1 MEYNKIL
8 VICIDRDADIFR
20 KIGENGPVYGREKL
34 LDVALRLGLADPS
47 ESDTNALFEAVKVGD
62 YFKKEGKEVEVVALV
77 GSENL
82 GVESDT
88 KISKQL
94 DEALEKHKPD
104 GVIVVTD
111 GAEDEYVLPV
121 VQSKANVIAVKR
133 VIVKQAEKLES
144 TYYVI
149 QDFLR
154 DVVSDPRIAKLVLG
168 LPGIVLILY
177 MLLGATSWRLIAG
190 TAGVFLLIKGFGLE
204 GAVQKVFDEFKSSI
218 VTGKISFFTYVVSIL
233 VAIVGIAVGYD
244 EVTGRHLSFHNLRE
258 AAPVFLSGAIS
269 FLSFAA
275 IVALIGKSIDAVL
288 EKHGAWKY
296 MIMMV
301 FAVAV
306 GAIINAASQFL
317 LGRISSI
324 DLAMWVTFGL
334 VLSMLG
340 FLYIRS
346 KWKASRVARAA

>member
-1 MEYNKIL
+1 MEYKKIL

-20 KIGENGPVYGREKL
+20 KIDEDGPIYGREKL

-47 ESDTNALFEAVKVGD
+47 ESDTNALFEAIKVGD
-62 YFKKEGKEVEVVALV
+62 YFKKEGREVEVVALV

-94 DEALEKHKPD
+94 DEALEKNKPD

-111 GAEDEYVLPV
+111 GAEDEYVLPI

-154 DVVSDPRIAKLVLG
+154 DVVSDPRIARLVLG

-204 GAVQKVFDEFKSSI
+204 GTVQRIFEEFRSSV

-233 VAIVGIAVGYD
+233 IAIVGISVGYD
-244 EVTGRHLSFHNLRE
+244 EVVGRGIALGSIRE
-258 AAPVFLSGAIS
+258 AAPVFSSGAIN

-288 EKHGAWKY
+288 EKQGAWKY

-301 FAVAV
+301 FVVAFGV
-306 GAIINAASQFL
+306 IINAASQFL
-317 LGRISSI
+317 IGEINNVE
-324 DLAMWVTFGL
+324 LATWITFGL

-340 FLYIRS
+340 FLYLRS
-346 KWKASRVARAA
+346 KWKASRVARAT

>member
-20 KIGENGPVYGREKL
+20 KIGEDGPIYGREKL
-34 LDVALRLGLADPS
+34 LEAALRLGLADPS

-62 YFKKEGKEVEVVALV
+62 YFKKGGKEVEVVTLV

-82 GVESDT
+82 GIESDT

-94 DEALEKHKPD
+94 DEALEKNKPD

-111 GAEDEYVLPV
+111 GAEDEYVLPI
-121 VQSKANVIAVKR
+121 VQSRADVIAVKR
-133 VIVKQAEKLES
+133 VVVRQAERLES

-154 DVVSDPRIAKLVLG
+154 DIVSDPRIARLVLG
-168 LPGIVLILY
+168 LPGIVLVLY
-177 MLLGATSWRLIAG
+177 MLLGPISWRLIAG
-190 TAGVFLLIKGFGLE
+190 TVGVFLLIKGFGLE
-204 GAVQKVFDEFKSSI
+204 GTVQRIFEEFRSSV

-233 VAIVGIAVGYD
+233 IAVVGIAVGYD
-244 EVTGRHLSFHNLRE
+244 EVVGKGIALRSIRE
-258 AAPVFLSGAIS
+258 AAPVFSSGAII

-275 IVALIGKSIDAVL
+275 IIALIGKSIDAVL
-288 EKHGAWKY
+288 EKQGAWRY

-301 FAVAV
+301 FVVAC
-306 GAIINAASQFL
+306 GIIINAASRFL
-317 LGRISSI
+317 IGEINNVE
-324 DLAMWVTFGL
+324 LATWITSGL

-340 FLYIRS
+340 FLYLRS
-346 KWKASRVARAA
+346 KWKASRVVRAA

>member
-20 KIGENGPVYGREKL
+20 KIGEDGPIYGREKL
-34 LDVALRLGLADPS
+34 LDAALRLGLADPS
-47 ESDTNALFEAVKVGD
+47 ESDTNAIFEAIKVGD
-62 YFKKEGKEVEVVALV
+62 YFKKAGKEVEVVILV

-88 KISKQL
+88 RLSKQL
-94 DEALEKHKPD
+94 DEALGKNKPD

-111 GAEDEYVLPV
+111 GAEDEYILPI
-121 VQSKANVIAVKR
+121 VQSKTNVIAVKR

-149 QDFLR
+149 QDFLT
-154 DVVSDPRIAKLVLG
+154 DIVSDPRIARLVLG
-168 LPGIVLILY
+168 LPGMVLILY
-177 MLLGATSWRLIAG
+177 MLLGAASWRLIAG

-204 GAVQKVFDEFKSSI
+204 GAVQKIYEEFRSSV

-233 VAIVGIAVGYD
+233 VGIIGIAVGYD
-244 EVTGRHLSFHNLRE
+244 EVVSRGIAFRSIRE
-258 AAPVFLSGAIS
+258 AAPVFFSGSIS

-288 EKHGAWKY
+288 EKQGAWRY
-296 MIMMV
+296 MILMLFV
-301 FAVAV
+301 VAFGV
-306 GAIINAASQFL
+306 ITNAASQFL
-317 LGRISSI
+317 LGRINNI
-324 DLAMWVTFGL
+324 NLATWVTFGL

-346 KWKASRVARAA
+346 KWKASRVARAT